1 MTDLTD
7 RVVVVTGSTGHL
19 GRAVVAGLSAAG
31 ARLVLLD
38 RGRNATV
45 PDGVRVVA
53 LGGLDLTD
61 AASLSGALD
70 QARARFGRIDG
81 LVATVGGFEGGSP
94 VHETDWDVWER
105 MIGANLRS
113 TVAAC
118 RAVVPHLLE
127 RGGRIV
133 TVGARPGLAGV
144 AGLGAYGAAKAAL
157 VRLTESLAQELLDR
171 GVTVNCVAPSIID
184 TPANRA
190 AMPGADPAAWVPPDD
205 LAAVILF
212 LLSDGA
218 RSISGATIP
227 VYGRA

>member
-1 MTDLTD
+1 MPDLSGS
-7 RVVVVTGSTGHL
+7 VVAITGSTGHL
-19 GRAVVAGLSAAG
+19 GAALVERLGAAG
-31 ARLVLLD
+31 ACLVLLD
-38 RGRNATV
+38 RGRNAAV
-45 PDGVRVVA
+45 AASERV
-53 LGGLDLTD
+53 LTFGGLDLTD
-61 AASLSGALD
+61 AAALSGALD
-70 QARARFGRIDG
+70 QAKARFGRTDA

-94 VHETDWDVWER
+94 VHETGWDVWER
-105 MIGANLRS
+105 MIGANLQ
-113 TVAAC
+113 TAVAAC
-118 RAVVPHLLE
+118 RAAVPHLLE

-133 TVGARPGLAGV
+133 TVGARPALAGV

-184 TPANRA
+184 TPDNRA
-190 AMPGADPAAWVPPDD
+190 AMPKADHAAWVPPED
-205 LAAVILF
+205 LAAVIQF

>member
-1 MTDLTD
+1 MTDLAG
-7 RVVVVTGSTGHL
+7 RVVVVTGSTGNL
-19 GRAVVAGLSAAG
+19 GRAVVARLGEAG

-38 RGRNATV
+38 RGRGAAA
-45 PDGVRVVA
+45 PEGDRILA
-53 LGGLDLTD
+53 FGGLDLTD
-61 AASLSGALD
+61 AAALSGALD
-70 QARARFGRIDG
+70 AAGARFGRIDA

-94 VHETDWDVWER
+94 VHETPWDVWER
-105 MIGANLRS
+105 MIGANLQT
-113 TVAAC
+113 TVVAC
-118 RAVVPHLLE
+118 RAVVPHLLG

-133 TVGARPGLAGV
+133 TVGARPALAGV

-190 AMPGADPAAWVPPDD
+190 AMPEADPAAWVPPED

>member
-38 RGRNATV
+38 RGRNAAV
-45 PDGVRVVA
+45 PDGDRVVA

-81 LVATVGGFEGGSP
+81 LVATVGGFEGGMP
-94 VHETDWDVWER
+94 VHDTAWDVWER
-105 MIGANLRS
+105 MIGANLQS
-113 TVAAC
+113 AVAAC

-133 TVGARPGLAGV
+133 TVGARPALAGV
-144 AGLGAYGAAKAAL
+144 AGLGAYGAAKAAV
-157 VRLTESLAQELLDR
+157 VRLPESLAQELLDR

-190 AMPGADPAAWVPPDD
+190 AMPEADPAAWVPPED

-212 LLSDGA
+212 LLSNGA